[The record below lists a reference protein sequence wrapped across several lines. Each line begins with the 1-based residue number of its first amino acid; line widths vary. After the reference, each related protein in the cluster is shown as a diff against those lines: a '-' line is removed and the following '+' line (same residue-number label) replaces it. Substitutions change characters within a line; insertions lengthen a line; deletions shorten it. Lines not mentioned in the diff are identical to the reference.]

1 MPTIDQLPS
10 ASSTSPQDVLPI
22 EQSGVTR
29 SVSVA
34 ELLSGTQAAIEL
46 PSPSV
51 LGRASLGPGGPESLS
66 VGLGLAVQNASIAAN
81 GGDHAFFIQAQSFLT
96 TDEAIIN
103 SSGTPKQLPI
113 PALRALFSAG
123 TNVTIDQNGVIG
135 AVTDPGVTSELQ
147 TLTSGL
153 ASADTSITTLSALIP
168 PGGVAG
174 LNANGQVTAP
184 IAGDASLGTVKAA
197 DTGTARALATRA
209 VDVINVLDFGA
220 VIGGADCTA
229 AFIAAFNQL
238 PSGGGEIFVPGGDY
252 WISTPLV
259 FTGKP
264 VAFRGTGRGQTRLHF
279 QHTGIGFDFVPNN
292 LFSKIIVKD
301 ISFYAEST
309 TGQTAAACRIT
320 YPSSSSFGYVT
331 TSIDEVEI
339 FGYPN
344 AANGTSP
351 FPQTFLR
358 GIVLNN
364 CWSTQVRNVS
374 WFGPPAAAGTT
385 TSAVI
390 EVNGSIDTRIDGIQ
404 AYFGNAVVLQ
414 TGYCEGIYI
423 HAPVVVGADYLVT
436 QTNETQWAGYK
447 PNQALLLGLWV
458 ANGEVNTNLGTVLLN
473 NVTGGFFSN
482 LDISRDSGPSTA
494 QSFFNLT
501 NVSNFQISQCN
512 FVGGPSG
519 GVSQDIAF
527 NFNATWDSS
536 DNVIE
541 GCFFED
547 MATAILINGAN
558 GTVGLTAYGL
568 RFSNIPN
575 ATAIIDNSGN
585 SSGNFISFSTPVQ
598 GSAPSGIGNTKDWV
612 WTGQTGQTLFY
623 INNIAAATNYIRN
636 QPAATASSP
645 ALCFDGSDGQVNGTI
660 QTKGGNLYLNAAGGT
675 SQSGNL
681 ASFLNTAG
689 STNWVVIQNA
699 KGSNS
704 STISTNAGGLSM
716 IPNGA
721 LSLSPTGGIF
731 APGLPTTKPS
741 SGSSQIWN
749 NNGVLSIA

>member
-1 MPTIDQLPS
+1 LKG
-10 ASSTSPQDVLPI
+10 VL
-22 EQSGVTR
+22 
-29 SVSVA
+29 
-34 ELLSGTQAAIEL
+34 
-46 PSPSV
+46 
-51 LGRASLGPGGPESLS
+51 
-66 VGLGLAVQNASIAAN
+66 
-81 GGDHAFFIQAQSFLT
+81 
-96 TDEAIIN
+96 
-103 SSGTPKQLPI
+103 
-113 PALRALFSAG
+113 
-123 TNVTIDQNGVIG
+123 
-135 AVTDPGVTSELQ
+135 
-147 TLTSGL
+147 
-153 ASADTSITTLSALIP
+153 
-168 PGGVAG
+168 
-174 LNANGQVTAP
+174 
-184 IAGDASLGTVKAA
+184 
-197 DTGTARALATRA
+197 
-209 VDVINVLDFGA
+209 
-220 VIGGADCTA
+220 
-229 AFIAAFNQL
+229 
-238 PSGGGEIFVPGGDY
+238 
-252 WISTPLV
+252 
-259 FTGKP
+259 
-264 VAFRGTGRGQTRLHF
+264 
-279 QHTGIGFDFVPNN
+279 
-292 LFSKIIVKD
+292 SKIIVRD
-301 ISFYAEST
+301 ISFYAESA
-309 TGQTAAACRIT
+309 TGQTAAAIRIT

-331 TSIDEVEI
+331 ASIDEVEI

-344 AANGTSP
+344 AANGTTP

-358 GIVLNN
+358 GLVLNN
-364 CWSTQVRNVS
+364 CWSTQVRNIS

-423 HAPVVVGADYLVT
+423 HAPVVVGADYLVS
-436 QTNETQWAGYK
+436 QTNETLWPSYK
-447 PNQALLLGLWV
+447 PDQAMLLGLWV

-482 LDISRDSGPSTA
+482 LDLSRDSGPSTA

-527 NFNATWDSS
+527 NFSATWDSS

-568 RFSNIPN
+568 RFSNIPLS
-575 ATAIIDNSGN
+575 TAIIDNSGN

-598 GSAPSGIGNTKDWV
+598 GNAPSGVGNTKDWV
-612 WTGQTGQTLFY
+612 WTGLAGQILFY
-623 INNIAAATNYIRN
+623 INNVAAATNYVRN
-636 QPAATASSP
+636 QPAATTNPP
-645 ALCFDGSDGQVNGTI
+645 ALCFDGSDGQVNGII

-681 ASFLNTAG
+681 ASFLNISG
-689 STNWVVIQNA
+689 STNWVVFQNA

-704 STISTNAGGLSM
+704 STISTNAGGLS
-716 IPNGA
+716 IVPNGA
-721 LSLSPTGGIF
+721 LQLSPTGGVF

-741 SGSSQIWN
+741 AGSSQIWN